1 MLHGLITNI
10 DYRAEWEDE
19 AEAHIAKM
27 SASIDAVTLTQMDPL
42 YQQNNLRSSLPL
54 TNDFIEPTQTAISQQ
69 QSALSQLPV
78 DGDMILDSS
87 DIDFNA
93 QSEPFVQGRD
103 NQLRHRAMR
112 DWSWSLPVPA
122 GDTEEAPRISE
133 ETGAVILDTVAQ
145 FSSAVFRSQ
154 ADACGMATSVADY
167 IVWLQNAPQ
176 GGNGMMNNDPIYMAL
191 LGTLDTRLR
200 ELCDV
205 SQSSNKS
212 ALQELVAALEKIAQP
227 GGTTAMRLATLEEDL
242 SKQVQKRAE
251 FFRTRYTPCALLKE
265 QQARDSS

>member
-1 MLHGLITNI
+1 
-10 DYRAEWEDE
+10 
-19 AEAHIAKM
+19 M

-42 YQQNNLRSSLPL
+42 YQQHNLRSSVSL
-54 TNDFIEPTQTAISQQ
+54 TNGFIEPTQTAMSQQ
-69 QSALSQLPV
+69 QSALNQLRA
-78 DGDMILDSS
+78 DGDMILDGSN
-87 DIDFNA
+87 IDLNA

-103 NQLRHRAMR
+103 NQLWHGAMR
-112 DWSWSLPVPA
+112 NWSWSLPVPA
-122 GDTEEAPRISE
+122 GDTDEAARVSE

-167 IVWLQNAPQ
+167 IAWLRNAPQ
-176 GGNGMMNNDPIYMAL
+176 GGNGMMHKDPIYMAL
-191 LGTLDTRLR
+191 LGTLETRLR

-205 SQSSNKS
+205 SHSSNKS
-212 ALQELVAALEKIAQP
+212 ALQELVTALEKIVPP
-227 GGTTAMRLATLEEDL
+227 GGTTAMGLVTLEEDL
-242 SKQVQKRAE
+242 SKQEQERAE